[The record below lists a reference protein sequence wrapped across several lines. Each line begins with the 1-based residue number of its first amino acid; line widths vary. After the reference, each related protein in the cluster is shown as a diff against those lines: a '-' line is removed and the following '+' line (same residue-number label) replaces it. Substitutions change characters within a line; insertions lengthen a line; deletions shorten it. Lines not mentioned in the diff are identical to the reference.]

1 MLNKRFSLIS
11 LILISAVSSLLSV
24 IVFAEKSKDK
34 IIVDNSPKIVQV
46 DSTNSCEVE
55 SHRLV
60 GFKFIKPLLYSN
72 KTCESSKY
80 NKLKSSI
87 IEIIE
92 QNKRMGNID
101 KASVYLKM
109 FNSRDFIL
117 INEEDRFHPAS
128 LIKLPLLIT
137 YLQMEERNP
146 GTLNKK
152 IVFHPIQGLPYQTY
166 KSKKIEPEKSYT
178 IKELLKYMIAYSDNN
193 ATYLLN
199 ENVDENA
206 FKKMF
211 SDFGLIVPDIHDVNY
226 QISAKRLFRV
236 LKRDI

>member
-11 LILISAVSSLLSV
+11 LVLISAVSSLLSV
-24 IVFAEKSKDK
+24 FVFAEKSKHK
-34 IIVDNSPKIVQV
+34 RVVENQPKVIEVH
-46 DSTNSCEVE
+46 STNSCEVE
-55 SHRLV
+55 SKRLV
-60 GFKFIKPLLYSN
+60 RYKFIKPLLYSN
-72 KTCESSKY
+72 KTCESTNY

-101 KASVYLKM
+101 KSSVYLKIL
-109 FNSRDFIL
+109 NSRDFIT
-117 INEEDRFHPAS
+117 INEEDQFHPAS
-128 LIKLPLLIT
+128 LIKLPLLMT

-152 IVFHPIQGLPYQTY
+152 IVFHPLQGLPNQTY

-211 SDFGLIVPDIHDVNY
+211 QTLG
-226 QISAKRLFRV
+226 
-236 LKRDI
+236 